1 MLKIID
7 ILVKKANEELED
19 GFKFKYNGNTYIY
32 DKEGDDIVHIKT
44 MRLIGDKYV
53 LEKCLNDTV
62 EVIEEQ
68 KEIEEM
74 PNRVLNTEDLTG
86 HLIEQHN
93 KINELVRAVNK
104 MNKKREAK

>member
-1 MLKIID
+1 MKIID
-7 ILVKKANEELED
+7 ILVKKANGELED
-19 GFKFKYNGNTYIY
+19 GFKFKYRSRTYVYDEEKDTLKNTEVYEQLGEYYI
-32 DKEGDDIVHIKT
+32 
-44 MRLIGDKYV
+44 
-53 LEKCLNDTV
+53 LERYLNDTV

-104 MNKKREAK
+104 MNREREVK